1 MPKYLLSDHQ
11 RNLHAADKILKLMKL
26 NWSNIKEESNFVW
39 AFSTELSPWKN
50 SSSETIVK
58 LCKQS
63 LRVMLRASKMD
74 LYEVQTILA
83 ECECLVNK
91 RSLSCITNDDVTEFG
106 LEFGPLMPNLLSKG
120 RPAGLLPDL
129 PYKEKIEQTPL
140 NKKLLHRRKMLNQFE
155 KQWRSA
161 YLSKLSL
168 AGRWREKAKI
178 KIEKE
183 LTIILKDDSGLAIS
197 LTQFPQEMEKFEL
210 LWLKF
215 TTRIQINVPFFG
227 VQFRN

>member
-1 MPKYLLSDHQ
+1 MTTYSFLQSLCQHISKNGMPKYLLSDHQ
-11 RNLHAADKILKLMKL
+11 RNLHVADKILKSLLMKL
-26 NWSNIKEESNFVW
+26 NWSNIKEESNFLW

-50 SSSETIVK
+50 SCSETMVK

-155 KQWRSA
+155 KQ
-161 YLSKLSL
+161 
-168 AGRWREKAKI
+168 
-178 KIEKE
+178 
-183 LTIILKDDSGLAIS
+183 
-197 LTQFPQEMEKFEL
+197 
-210 LWLKF
+210 
-215 TTRIQINVPFFG
+215 
-227 VQFRN
+227 